1 MQRPALR
8 LRCVMR
14 WATSALC
21 RRSSASA
28 IEIVVVTEAVTQAFA
43 KTKTQIERIRFE
55 GCWVGESPRVLRVRS
70 QFVAAGP

>member
-14 WATSALC
+14 WATSALR

-28 IEIVVVTEAVTQAFA
+28 IEIVVSICSRRALSSVVSSRMPFN
-43 KTKTQIERIRFE
+43 
-55 GCWVGESPRVLRVRS
+55 
-70 QFVAAGP
+70 AGPLDVAQTDLATDLAAHPSRPRCA